1 MMLEVQARFVLEIER
16 LRKEQPNETIAV
28 FSHGDPLKSVLMY
41 YLGMPLDHFL
51 RLDIATASYS
61 ILSLTDWSAQVK
73 SMNVFVD

>member
-1 MMLEVQARFVLEIER
+1 MLEVQTRFVVELER
-16 LRKEQPNETIAV
+16 LRKAFPNDCIAI

-61 ILSLTDWSAQVK
+61 VLSLTDWSVRVGAI
-73 SMNVFVD
+73 NVPCE